1 MARINFNEID
11 NFNKTSTS
19 HWFSL
24 KDDGD
29 SALIQFPFNS
39 LQDIEYQNVHNCKAV
54 SQTGNTY
61 DAMVACLRS
70 RFDDPLDTCPLCS
83 SGDIAKVPYLIPV
96 IDYTTGEAKI
106 WKRNKSFMDELN
118 YNIQNTPNFRNT
130 VFKAVRIGKKGDKKT
145 SYKLYPQPQ
154 MQPKD
159 FFGVQK
165 LELVGTVIKGL
176 DYQEMIQYLQTGV
189 LPNKDKKDD
198 PIPFSQPA
206 AQPSRQN
213 IPHPMSAPIQ
223 APNSQVVQPAPAQN
237 NYGSTANVHW

>member
-61 DAMVACLRS
+61 EAMVACLRS

-83 SGDIAKVPYLIPV
+83 SGDVAKVPYLIPV

-130 VFKAVRIGKKGDKKT
+130 VFNRPAFSILNPELIYTV
-145 SYKLYPQPQ
+145 
-154 MQPKD
+154 PKYHLSA
-159 FFGVQK
+159 GVCDMFVHIIERYFTNTK
-165 LELVGTVIKGL
+165 
-176 DYQEMIQYLQTGV
+176 
-189 LPNKDKKDD
+189 
-198 PIPFSQPA
+198 
-206 AQPSRQN
+206 
-213 IPHPMSAPIQ
+213 
-223 APNSQVVQPAPAQN
+223 
-237 NYGSTANVHW
+237 NV